1 VSGSV
6 GAVLLTMGDRP
17 VELERAVDSIRA
29 QRGVDVELLVVANGA
44 GGPVGA
50 VADDVTV
57 VDLAH
62 NVGIPAGRN
71 VGWRRVGGDLVLFLD
86 DDGWLVG
93 DETLRRAADR
103 FLHEPDLGIL
113 SLRIVDE
120 DGHSQRR
127 HVPRLRAGDPERSS
141 DVTTFLGG
149 ACIVRRAV
157 LDGVGGL
164 PDEFFYAHE
173 ETSVAWRAIDAG
185 WRVAY
190 DSSMQVGHPRT
201 PATRHA
207 AGRWRAARNRVLLA
221 RRHLPWPLGVLYV
234 LDWLLIGAIRDP
246 QGLGQALRGTLAGV
260 RLRRVPR
267 RPMRWRTV
275 VRMARLGRPP
285 VV

>member
-1 VSGSV
+1 
-6 GAVLLTMGDRP
+6 
-17 VELERAVDSIRA
+17 
-29 QRGVDVELLVVANGA
+29 
-44 GGPVGA
+44 
-50 VADDVTV
+50 
-57 VDLAH
+57 
-62 NVGIPAGRN
+62 
-71 VGWRRVGGDLVLFLD
+71 
-86 DDGWLVG
+86 
-93 DETLRRAADR
+93 
-103 FLHEPDLGIL
+103 
-113 SLRIVDE
+113 
-120 DGHSQRR
+120 
-127 HVPRLRAGDPERSS
+127 
-141 DVTTFLGG
+141 
-149 ACIVRRAV
+149 V